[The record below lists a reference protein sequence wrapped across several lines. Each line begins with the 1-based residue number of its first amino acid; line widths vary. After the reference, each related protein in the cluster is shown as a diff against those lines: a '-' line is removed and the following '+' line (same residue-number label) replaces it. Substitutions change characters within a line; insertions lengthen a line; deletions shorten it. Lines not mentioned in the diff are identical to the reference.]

1 MITYVSSTV
10 LNSFGI
16 LTGPTISHVR
26 CLVTGLV
33 QQVSLMFSLS
43 VLRRSLFLSVVFL
56 FVGGVA
62 GNEIDKNVDEYSKI
76 RMEVAGSVE
85 LVPSDEYRVLLNVT
99 NGDPDQLDVVV
110 RRGTLELKQRCG
122 VFARCIRPYPKIEGI
137 IYYRTLESLT
147 ISGAGQMTAKDL
159 TAASLD
165 VDINGAGDI
174 EIGVI
179 QSENIDIAI
188 NGAGDVSV
196 EQGEFDNF
204 AVTIRGAG
212 DIEVENGTT
221 SASSVSL
228 IGSGVFRGTGLKS
241 DATEVKVIG
250 AGKAHVHASD
260 SLEVSITGSGNVTYD
275 GTPKVSSKIR
285 GSGEISGI

>member
-1 MITYVSSTV
+1 
-10 LNSFGI
+10 
-16 LTGPTISHVR
+16 
-26 CLVTGLV
+26 
-33 QQVSLMFSLS
+33 MFSLS
-43 VLRRSLFLSVVFL
+43 LLRRSLFLSVVFL
-56 FVGGVA
+56 IAGSVA

-76 RMEVAGSVE
+76 SMEVGGTVE

-122 VFARCIRPYPKIEGI
+122 VSARCIRPYPKIEGI
-137 IYYRTLESLT
+137 IYYRTLESLK

-159 TAASLD
+159 TASNLN

-174 EIGVI
+174 EIGAI
-179 QSENIDIAI
+179 QCENIDIAI

-204 AVTIRGAG
+204 AVSIRGSG
-212 DIEVENGTT
+212 DIAVENGTT

-228 IGSGVFRGTGLKS
+228 IGSGEFRGLGLKS
-241 DATEVKVIG
+241 DMEAVDI
-250 AGKAHVHASD
+250 
-260 SLEVSITGSGNVTYD
+260 LNLGN
-275 GTPKVSSKIR
+275 
-285 GSGEISGI
+285 

>member
-1 MITYVSSTV
+1 
-10 LNSFGI
+10 
-16 LTGPTISHVR
+16 
-26 CLVTGLV
+26 
-33 QQVSLMFSLS
+33 MFSLLF
-43 VLRRSLFLSVVFL
+43 LRRSLVLAVVFL
-56 FVGGVA
+56 VAGGVA

-76 RMEVAGSVE
+76 RMEVGGSVE

-110 RRGTLELKQRCG
+110 RRGTLQLKQRCG
-122 VFARCIRPYPKIEGI
+122 GSVRCIRPYPKIEGI

-159 TAASLD
+159 TASSLN

-174 EIGVI
+174 EIGAI
-179 QSENIDIAI
+179 QCENIDIAI

-204 AVTIRGAG
+204 AVSIRGSG
-212 DIEVENGTT
+212 DIAVESGTT

-228 IGSGVFRGTGLKS
+228 IGSGEFRGLGLKS
-241 DATEVKVIG
+241 DMSEVKVTG
-250 AGKAHVHASD
+250 SGHAHVHASD
-260 SLEVSITGSGNVTYD
+260 SLEVSITGSGNVIYD
-275 GTPKVSSKIR
+275 GRPKVSSKIR